1 MSKILL
7 SALALLLAAATT
19 IIEQPDRSTVEVRL
33 YRLDC
38 GDISMDMSSF
48 SKDGEFEGERGELDN
63 PCFLVRHPKGDLLW
77 DTGFEESLVDIP
89 GGVTDGTFHKEMH
102 HKLSGQLAELGLS
115 PSDIDYVSLS
125 HSHPDHAG
133 NANHFPHSTFLVQE
147 KEYAYMFSPERRQDK
162 GQFTY
167 FSGVEKAKVRK
178 FSDNYDI
185 FGDGTAIIQHMP
197 GHTPGHST
205 LLLRL
210 KNSGALMLSG
220 DLYIKNKGRKVR
232 AVATFNT
239 DEEET
244 LASMDRF
251 EDQVKRENARV
262 IIQHDRES
270 AATLPAFPAYSD

>member
-1 MSKILL
+1 MRKILVCG
-7 SALALLLAAATT
+7 LAALSVSITGCT
-19 IIEQPDRSTVEVRL
+19 NRSENKQAEIRL

-48 SKDGEFEGERGELDN
+48 SKNGEFEGERGELDN

-102 HKLSGQLAELGLS
+102 NKLSGQLAELGLS

-162 GQFTY
+162 SQFTY

-220 DLYIKNKGRKVR
+220 DLYIQDKGRKVR

-239 DEEET
+239 DEEKT

-251 EDQVKRENARV
+251 EDQVKRESARV

-270 AATLPAFPAYSD
+270 AATLPTFPAYSD